1 MYDFCRSSKLYR
13 KQDVKGR
20 ARLPSFLCIGAPKC
34 ATTWLFRCLDE
45 HPDVFVPDF
54 KEVNFFTTSR
64 WGDDYET
71 KGIDY
76 YASLFAAAGPQQVI
90 GDFSPNLLQDP
101 FAPER
106 VEALIPEAR
115 LVVMIRN
122 PMERSRSHY
131 HYVRNR
137 THYDGYSLLEILED
151 PSRDPAG
158 FLWQGL
164 YGQQLERWLERFSRD
179 QLLVIE
185 AERVRDEPHEVFRSV
200 CAFVGADTGF
210 APSSLRV
217 QTNAARSL
225 RAPALYA
232 LNLRVSRFLA
242 SHGLDG
248 LRTHLKRAG
257 VPRLLQ
263 RLNEVRTDNPPL
275 SPLEA
280 RELAAFFRE
289 DSALLS
295 RLLGRDYSGWYEE
308 YASD

>member
-13 KQDVKGR
+13 KQDVKGG

-34 ATTWLFRCLDE
+34 ATTWLFQCLDE

-54 KEVNFFTTSR
+54 KEINFFTTSR
-64 WGDDYET
+64 WGHDYDT

-76 YASLFAAAGPQQVI
+76 YARLFAAARPEQVI

-106 VEALIPEAR
+106 VEALISEAR
-115 LVVMIRN
+115 LVLMIRN
-122 PMERSRSHY
+122 PMERTRSHY

-164 YGQQLERWLERFSRD
+164 YGQQLERWLERFSMD
-179 QLLVIE
+179 QFLVIE

-200 CAFVGADTGF
+200 CAFVGADISF
-210 APSSLRV
+210 APSSLRA
-217 QTNAARSL
+217 QTNAARLL
-225 RAPALYA
+225 RAPALYT

-248 LRTHLKRAG
+248 LRTQLKRAG

-263 RLNEVRTDNPPL
+263 LLNEVRTDNPPL

-280 RELAAFFRE
+280 HELAVFFRE

-295 RLLGRDYSGWYEE
+295 RLLGRDYSGWYDE